1 MPKSQRVLV
10 TGQNGYIGSV
20 LGPMMQS
27 EGHEVVSLDTGYFSE
42 CSLFGDTSPPVTT
55 VTKDIRDVERS
66 DLEGFDAVIHLA
78 ALSNDPIGNL
88 NNAWTEEINFQ
99 ASVKLAQ
106 LAKAAGVKRFLF
118 SSSCIMYGVSEM
130 SVVTEESPLDP
141 KTEYARSK
149 VKAERGISQLGGDGF
164 CPVFLRN
171 GTVYGLSARM
181 RVDTVFNDLIG
192 SAVAMGK
199 VTVYSGGKPW
209 RPVVHVGDL
218 ARAFITVLEAPEERV
233 HNQAFNIGADN
244 LNTQVIRLAEIAV
257 QVVPGA
263 ELEVLN
269 KPGADQRTYWTDFS
283 KFSRTFPDF
292 RFRWTPEEGGRQ
304 FSEALR
310 QIRFTNEQFTD
321 KRFTRIKWLKHLL
334 QSQQL
339 DPSLRW
345 PATVTSAAL

>member
-1 MPKSQRVLV
+1 
-10 TGQNGYIGSV
+10 
-20 LGPMMQS
+20 MQS
-27 EGHEVVSLDTGYFSE
+27 EGYEVVSLDAGYFSP
-42 CSLFGDTSPPVTT
+42 CSLFDDTSPPVTT
-55 VTKDIRDVERS
+55 VTKDIRDVERP

-130 SVVTEESPLDP
+130 NVVTEESPLDP

-149 VKAERGISQLGGDGF
+149 VKAERGISQLGGNGF

-209 RPVVHVGDL
+209 RPVVHVEDL

-244 LNTQVIRLAEIAV
+244 LNTQVMRLAEIAI

-263 ELEVLN
+263 ELEILN
-269 KPGADQRTYWTDFS
+269 NPGADQRTYWTDFS

-304 FSEALR
+304 LSEALR

-339 DPSLRW
+339 DLSLRW

>member
-1 MPKSQRVLV
+1 
-10 TGQNGYIGSV
+10 
-20 LGPMMQS
+20 MMQS
-27 EGHEVVSLDTGYFSE
+27 EGYEVVSLDAGYFSP
-42 CSLFGDTSPPVTT
+42 CSLFDDTSPPVTT
-55 VTKDIRDVERS
+55 VTKDIRDVERP

-130 SVVTEESPLDP
+130 NVVTEESPLDP

-149 VKAERGISQLGGDGF
+149 VKAERGISQLGGNGF

-209 RPVVHVGDL
+209 RPVVHVEDL

-244 LNTQVIRLAEIAV
+244 LNTQVMRLAEIAI

-263 ELEVLN
+263 ELEILN
-269 KPGADQRTYWTDFS
+269 NPGADQRTYWTDFS

-304 FSEALR
+304 LSEALR

-339 DPSLRW
+339 DLSLRW